1 MKKLNNCMKKT
12 IIIVCIAT
20 AITIAFT
27 ITACTKA
34 SEDVLAA
41 KSNVTCDTTN
51 VSYSADVVPILQG
64 NCYSCHSTATNAGSG
79 GIIFDSYSGLQHWAA
94 NGYLIG
100 NITHAPGYVP
110 MPYGGGKLS
119 DCEISKIQAWID
131 QGTKNN

>member
-1 MKKLNNCMKKT
+1 MKKT
-12 IIIVCIAT
+12 AIIFLVIICGIIFQVSGCS
-20 AITIAFT
+20 
-27 ITACTKA
+27 KA
-34 SEDVLAA
+34 NEEMFAA
-41 KSNVTCDTTN
+41 RLCDTTA
-51 VSYSADVVPILQG
+51 VQYSVDVVNILTA
-64 NCYSCHSTATNAGSG
+64 NCYSCHGETTNAGSG
-79 GIIFDSYSGLQHWAA
+79 GIILEGYTNLLQWAD